1 MSHLGSWAGTL
12 YVPPGRE
19 LSGARPITSRHF
31 LCDACQI
38 PLRVEYCPNHQK
50 RLIVPPLIPHETPGA
65 TPPGADLTRRRRP
78 HRCTELGCTYEKS
91 RDEAP
96 LWVG

>member
-1 MSHLGSWAGTL
+1 MSLLGTWADTQ
-12 YVPPGRE
+12 YVPPGHE
-19 LSGARPITSRHF
+19 GSGAKPITARHF

-38 PLRVEYCPNHQK
+38 PLRVEYCPVHQK
-50 RLIVPPLIPHETPGA
+50 RLIVPPVIPPAGL
-65 TPPGADLTRRRRP
+65 DLPRQRRP

-96 LWVG
+96 LPVG